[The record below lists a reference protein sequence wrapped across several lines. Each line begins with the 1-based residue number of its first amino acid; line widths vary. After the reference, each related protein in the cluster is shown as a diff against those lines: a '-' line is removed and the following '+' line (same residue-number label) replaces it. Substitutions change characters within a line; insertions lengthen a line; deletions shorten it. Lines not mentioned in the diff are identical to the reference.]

1 MVYLLNLKAIGVL
14 SYVKPKTIQRSLMLS
29 TLSCYVS
36 LFLVL
41 SAQCLGKEL
50 TRNLIYRQIVSHQYS
65 LENSDVPEK
74 TRSNLSRPA
83 SKEVKTLDGIR
94 WRASAQGLVETDPSG
109 KTKIWTP
116 KNGLPMLPLT
126 SIATGPEGWIWLGT
140 PGGAICFRPN
150 APTRERWFYFWGR
163 RYLADNDIVN
173 LIAQPHRVWIRTRAG
188 VSLIEF
194 NKFTLEQKSTLID
207 NRLHECPDRYGLVA
221 DSQLLRPGD
230 PTSCHPDSNDNDG
243 LWTSLYVA
251 SECFRFSVTHSPEA
265 LHSAHHS
272 LRALERLLSITG
284 IPGFPA
290 RSFIRQGEGGDTGGG
305 EWHWTADRAW
315 RWKGDTSN
323 DELVG
328 HYLAYSVAYDL
339 LPPNDVAERKAI
351 RQAVQSITDGLI
363 RHGFRLVGYGNRVTR
378 WGDYSPQYF
387 ATPEGEAEAG
397 TALELLSLLRT
408 AYHITG
414 DPKFL
419 DAYHQ
424 IVEKY
429 GYVQHVMRGAAMLSK
444 ITNANYSYSDEELNF
459 LSFYP
464 LLKYEDNPV
473 LVRQYRQALTFLWLR
488 AESEHNPLWDYIYAV
503 GTGANNYGSQEA
515 LETLERIP
523 LDMTWWTV
531 HNSQRLDLPVA
542 AELDRSGAKQ
552 SERVIPPD
560 QRCITKWNSNPFQLD
575 CDLTGGRDEDDGTI
589 FLLPYWM
596 GRYYHLLPH

>member
-1 MVYLLNLKAIGVL
+1 MKPQITRYPLVL
-14 SYVKPKTIQRSLMLS
+14 SIS
-29 TLSCYVS
+29 TCYV
-36 LFLVL
+36 FLVLIL
-41 SAQCLGKEL
+41 SAQCFGQEP
-50 TRNLIYRQIVSHQYS
+50 TGNLVYRQIVSRQYS
-65 LENSDVPEK
+65 LENSVVPEEVH
-74 TRSNLSRPA
+74 SILSRPA
-83 SKEVKTLDGIR
+83 SKEVKARDGIR
-94 WRASAQGLVETDPSG
+94 WKAGAQGLVETDPSG

-116 KNGLPMLPLT
+116 KDGLPILPLT
-126 SIATGPEGWIWLGT
+126 SIAAGPEGWIWLGT
-140 PGGAICFRPN
+140 PNGAICFRPN
-150 APTRERWFYFWGR
+150 APAGERWSYFWGR
-163 RYLADNDIVN
+163 RYLDDNDVVG
-173 LIAQPHRVWIRTRAG
+173 LMAQPHRAWIRTRTG

-194 NKFTLEQKSTLID
+194 KRFTLEQKSTLIE

-230 PTSCHPDSNDNDG
+230 PTSCRPDPPSNDNDG
-243 LWTSLYVA
+243 LSTSLYMA
-251 SECFRFSVTHSPEA
+251 AECFRFDATHSPEA
-265 LHSAHHS
+265 LRNAHHS
-272 LRALERLLSITG
+272 LNALERLLSITG

-290 RSFIRQGEGGDTGGG
+290 RSFASRSAGGDTGG
-305 EWHWTADRAW
+305 EWHWTADHAW

-328 HYLAYSVAYDL
+328 HYFAYSVAYDL
-339 LPPNDVAERKAI
+339 LPSSDVAARKAI
-351 RQAVQSITDGLI
+351 RQAVQSITDGLV

-419 DAYHQ
+419 DAYRQ

-429 GYVQHVMRGAAMLSK
+429 GYVQHVIRGVSMLPPINSSD
-444 ITNANYSYSDEELNF
+444 YYSDEKLAF
-459 LSFYP
+459 LSIYP

-473 LVRQYRQALTFLWLR
+473 LVRQYRQILTLLWRR

-503 GTGANNYGSQEA
+503 GTGAKNYGAQEA

-531 HNSQRLDLPVA
+531 HNSQRLDLFVA
-542 AELDRSGAKQ
+542 ADPNPDRAKQ
-552 SERVIPPD
+552 AERVIPPD
-560 QRCITKWNSNPFQLD
+560 QRCMTKTGAESPFQMD
-575 CDLTGGRDEDDGTI
+575 CDIGGRGEGDGTI

-596 GRYYHLLPH
+596 GRYYRLLPP